1 MKKSPISK
9 GMAAT
14 AIAASALGGVAAG
27 AAFFTPTVAGAQDE
41 VEETTERTSRLSD
54 ALQGLVD
61 DGTITDSQRDA
72 VVDTLETAREEFRGE
87 RGDRGPRGQRGFGGS
102 GVVAEILG
110 LDGAEIR
117 EALQGG
123 ATIADLAEQQG
134 VSTDD
139 IVDAMVAQAEE
150 RVNGALEN
158 GRIDDAQAAEI
169 LERAEEKAED
179 IVNGEFEFEGRRGG
193 FGRGFGG
200 PGAGDAGTDTD
211 TSA

>member
-1 MKKSPISK
+1 MKKSPVSK

-14 AIAASALGGVAAG
+14 AIAASTLGGVAAG

-41 VEETTERTSRLSD
+41 VEETTESTSRLSD

-72 VVDTLETAREEFRGE
+72 VVDTLETARDELRGE
-87 RGDRGPRGQRGFGGS
+87 RGDRGPRGQRGFGGA

-110 LDGAEIR
+110 LDGTEIR

-179 IVNGEFEFEGRRGG
+179 IVNGEFEFEGRRG

>member
-1 MKKSPISK
+1 MKKSPVSK
-9 GMAAT
+9 KMAAT
-14 AIAASALGGVAAG
+14 AIAASTLGGVAAG

-41 VEETTERTSRLSD
+41 VEETTESTSRLSD

-87 RGDRGPRGQRGFGGS
+87 RGPRGQRGFGGG

-150 RVNGALEN
+150 RVNGAIEN

-169 LERAEEKAED
+169 LAQAEEKAED